1 MKWMLAVV
9 LFTFMIT
16 LADAKPILAEETDE
30 KLLELFDF
38 TKADQ
43 MLTENGQNKGIKET
57 AKELMSNEEDGFLGS
72 LAEKIK
78 DTLTNEFL
86 NQKNSWLAL
95 IGLSFLSA
103 FLVNFMNTFSSG
115 NFFESSHL
123 ILYLAVMG
131 LLFETF
137 LRISQMAGAFL
148 SCTSDFMKYVLPS
161 LMIAVGIASG
171 HLSSVGFYE
180 IAFGVIA
187 CGNWIFTSLL
197 LPLVQ
202 VYVSISIIN
211 GISKEDI
218 FSKTAEVIENIV
230 NWVLK
235 SMIGIVVG
243 LNLIK
248 GMILPS
254 VDAFRNSSVGKM
266 ASLIPGIGSGASA
279 VTELFIGSGRIIK
292 NGIGAAVLLG
302 LVSLCVIPLLRLLLF
317 SLLYQ
322 ITSAVLQPVTNKQ
335 MTESIMATAKGAGL
349 LLKIL
354 ITEFVLFFLTVS
366 LICILTNLSG

>member
-30 KLLELFDF
+30 KLLELLDF

>member
-1 MKWMLAVV
+1 
-9 LFTFMIT
+9 
-16 LADAKPILAEETDE
+16 
-30 KLLELFDF
+30 
-38 TKADQ
+38 
-43 MLTENGQNKGIKET
+43 
-57 AKELMSNEEDGFLGS
+57 MSNEEDGFLGS

>member
-30 KLLELFDF
+30 KLLELLDF

-103 FLVNFMNTFSSG
+103 FLVNFVNTFSSG